1 MNRKKIAAI
10 LLATAAVLPS
20 VVACTSVPA
29 GSQGVLVDSVGD
41 PKVSGCQGP
50 ETMEFHPFSDV
61 NTYPSRQISWE
72 ATGEKDS
79 EAKPTRVTSN
89 AKEPAEL
96 DVPYIITFDMAG
108 GCDQLKEFYREFGTK
123 YSDWNGL
130 LRYVVGQPAE
140 NVVVTTAQRYT
151 WREIW
156 NDDVVR
162 AEFQKALADALPE
175 VSKARTNGKVYFVN
189 FQVMVMKP
197 TLVSEQLRNYI
208 AADQE
213 NQANAKAIEA
223 KGVAEAN
230 AQKAAAEARTKQAEA
245 EVAQARA
252 EAEKKRAE
260 IAGYPDVES
269 YLRAQ
274 CIEKSPC
281 TPWPSPIIAGAPA
294 R

>member
-1 MNRKKIAAI
+1 MNRKRFAALAIAVAAI
-10 LLATAAVLPS
+10 LPS
-20 VVACTSVPA
+20 AVACTSVPA
-29 GSQGVLVDSVGD
+29 GSQGVLVDTVGD

-50 ETMEFHPFSDV
+50 ETLEFHPAADV
-61 NTYPSRQISWE
+61 KTYPSRQISWE

-96 DVPYIITFDMAG
+96 DVPYVITFDMAAN
-108 GCDQLKEFYREFGTK
+108 CDQLKEFYREFGTK

-130 LRYVVGQPAE
+130 IRYVVGQPAE
-140 NVVVTTAQRYT
+140 NVVVTTAQKYT

-156 NDDVVR
+156 NDDKVR
-162 AEFQKALADALPE
+162 LEFQNALAAALPG
-175 VSKARTNGKVYFVN
+175 VSKARTNGKEYFVN

-197 TLVSEQLRNYI
+197 TLISEKLRESIN
-208 AADQE
+208 AEQE
-213 NQANAKAIEA
+213 SQAKAKAIESQ
-223 KGVAEAN
+223 GVAEAN

-252 EAEKKRAE
+252 EAEKQRAE

-269 YLRAQ
+269 YLKAKS
-274 CIEKSPC
+274 IERGL
-281 TPWPSPIIAGAPA
+281 TIYPSPVIAGAPA